1 MPVKQPARALS
12 FLIAVLFSLLF
23 AASAQAVPGEGTKI
37 MISAPSEYAVD
48 AGKAAYANG
57 GNLIDVAVAVG
68 LTLAVT
74 NPSNASLGG
83 GGFALLSMGQGVDV
97 LDFREAAPSATSP
110 DFYVKR
116 DKGASWSGG
125 AAVGVPGV
133 AAGLWAMHQ
142 KYGKLK
148 WSGLF
153 DTALRLAEHG
163 IEISGT
169 ESRYAEGQKD
179 RLNPAGFRH
188 FYKSPQQP
196 YLPGEVLKQP
206 ALAQALKLLRDQGP
220 DGFYHGE
227 VAADIA
233 ATVQAN
239 GGVITEADLANYQ
252 VRWLKPLETSFKDHK
267 LYMMPPPSSGGAVI
281 KTAFELFERVD
292 IERQALLS
300 IDELHLMAEVLN
312 RAFRGRALLGDPD
325 FHTNPLDRILSQPYL
340 DEMAQSIKLD
350 KAVQLTP
357 LVDKPISESTETT
370 QFSILDAQGNAISL
384 TVTLNGSYG
393 SGVVSEQYGISLNN
407 EMDDFTTRPGEAN
420 AYGLMQGF
428 GNRVQPGKRP
438 LSSMSPTLVEK
449 DGRIVMTLG
458 AAGGPRIISSVIQ
471 TIYRVLVSGL
481 DIDRAVQFPRVH
493 HQFLPNKLYMDEF
506 KFSPEVVK
514 GLQQRGHE
522 TVEQR
527 PSYLGRI
534 KAVRLNDKG
543 FLEASFDNRSEGAV
557 GGY

>member
-1 MPVKQPARALS
+1 MSIKPPVRVLS
-12 FLIAVLFSLLF
+12 FLFALLFSAMF
-23 AASAQAVPGEGTKI
+23 ATSAPAMPGEGTKI
-37 MISAPSEYAVD
+37 MISAPSAYAVD

-97 LDFREAAPSATSP
+97 LDFREAAPAATSP
-110 DFYVKR
+110 DFYIKR
-116 DKGASWSGG
+116 DKGASWNGG
-125 AAVGVPGV
+125 TAVGVPGV

-148 WSGLF
+148 WSDLF
-153 DTALRLAEHG
+153 DTALRLAEGG
-163 IEISGT
+163 IEFSGT
-169 ESRYAEGQKD
+169 QSRYSESQKD

-206 ALAQALKLLRDQGP
+206 ALAQALKLFRDQGP
-220 DGFYHGE
+220 DGFYRGD
-227 VAADIA
+227 VATDIA
-233 ATVQAN
+233 TTVQAN
-239 GGVITEADLANYQ
+239 GGVITVADLANYQ
-252 VRWLKPLETSFKDHK
+252 VRWLKPLETRFKGHK
-267 LYMMPPPSSGGAVI
+267 LYMMPPPSSGGVVI

-300 IDELHLMAEVLN
+300 IDELHLIAEVLN

-325 FHTNPLDRILSQPYL
+325 FHNNPFDRILSQSYL
-340 DEMAQSIKLD
+340 DEMAQSIKID
-350 KAVQLTP
+350 QAVQLTP
-357 LVDKPISESTETT
+357 LVDKAMTESTETT
-370 QFSILDAQGNAISL
+370 QFSILDAEGNAISL

-393 SGVVSEQYGISLNN
+393 SGVISEKYGISLNN

-420 AYGLMQGF
+420 AYGLLQGF

-543 FLEASFDNRSEGAV
+543 YLEASFDNRSEGAV

>member
-1 MPVKQPARALS
+1 
-12 FLIAVLFSLLF
+12 LLF
-23 AASAQAVPGEGTKI
+23 VLIGSLMPGTSVQAVPSEGTKI
-37 MISAPSEYAVD
+37 MISAPSAYAVD
-48 AGKAAYANG
+48 AGKLAYANG

-68 LTLAVT
+68 LTLTVT

-97 LDFREAAPSATSP
+97 LDFREAAPAATSP

-116 DKGASWSGG
+116 GKGASWNGG
-125 AAVGVPGV
+125 TAVGVPGV

-148 WSGLF
+148 WSELF
-153 DTALRLAEHG
+153 DTALRLAEDG
-163 IEISGT
+163 MELSGT
-169 ESRYAEGQKD
+169 QSRYSESQKD
-179 RLNPAGFRH
+179 RFNPAGFRH
-188 FYKSPQQP
+188 FYKSPQHP

-206 ALAQALKLLRDQGP
+206 ALAQALTRLRDQGP
-220 DGFYHGE
+220 DGFYRGD

-239 GGVITEADLANYQ
+239 GGVITVTDLANYQ
-252 VRWLKPLETSFKDHK
+252 VRWLKPLETRFKGHR
-267 LYMMPPPSSGGAVI
+267 LYMMPPPSSGGVVI
-281 KTAFELFERVD
+281 KSAFELFERVD
-292 IERQALLS
+292 IERQALLG

-325 FHTNPLDRILSQPYL
+325 FHNNPLDRILSPSYF
-340 DEMAQSIKLD
+340 DEMAQSIKID
-350 KAVQLTP
+350 KAVQLAP
-357 LVDKPISESTETT
+357 LVDKPMAESTETT
-370 QFSILDAQGNAISL
+370 QFSILDAEGNAISL

-393 SGVVSEQYGISLNN
+393 SGVVSEKYGISLNN

-493 HQFLPNKLYMDEF
+493 HQFLPNKLYMDEY
-506 KFSPEVVK
+506 KFSPEVLT

-522 TVEQR
+522 TVEQH
-527 PSYLGRI
+527 PSSLGRI

-543 FLEASFDNRSEGAV
+543 YLEASYDNRSEGAV

>member
-1 MPVKQPARALS
+1 
-12 FLIAVLFSLLF
+12 LLF
-23 AASAQAVPGEGTKI
+23 VLIGSLMPGTSVQAVPSEGTKI
-37 MISAPSEYAVD
+37 MISAPSDYAVD
-48 AGKAAYANG
+48 AGKAAYAKG

-68 LTLAVT
+68 LALTVT

-97 LDFREAAPSATSP
+97 LDFREAAPAATSA
-110 DFYVKR
+110 DFYVDR
-116 DKGASWSGG
+116 DKGASWNGG
-125 AAVGVPGV
+125 TAVGVPGV

-142 KYGKLK
+142 KYGKLE
-148 WSGLF
+148 WSTLF
-153 DTALRLAEHG
+153 ETALRLAEEG
-163 IEISGT
+163 IEYSGT
-169 ESRYAEGQKD
+169 QSRYAESQKD

-188 FYKSPQQP
+188 FYKSPKQH
-196 YLPGEVLKQP
+196 YLPGDTLRQP
-206 ALAQALKLLRDQGP
+206 ALARALVLYRDQGP
-220 DGFYHGE
+220 DGFYRGA
-227 VAADIA
+227 VAKDIA

-239 GGVITEADLANYQ
+239 GGVITEADLANYR

-281 KTAFELFERVD
+281 KAAFELFERVD
-292 IERQALLS
+292 IERQALLG

-325 FHTNPLDRILSQPYL
+325 FHTNPFELILSPPYL
-340 DEMAQSIKLD
+340 DEMALSININ
-350 KAVQLTP
+350 KAVQLAP
-357 LVDKPISESTETT
+357 LVDKSMAESTETT
-370 QFSILDAQGNAISL
+370 QFSILDADGNAISL

-393 SGVVSEQYGISLNN
+393 SGVVSEEFGISLNN
-407 EMDDFTTRPGEAN
+407 EMDDFTTRPGEPN
-420 AYGLMQGF
+420 MFGLVQGF

-438 LSSMSPTLVEK
+438 LSSMSPTLIEK

-522 TVEQR
+522 TVQQR

-534 KAVRLNDKG
+534 KAVRLNDEG
-543 FLEASFDNRSEGAV
+543 YLEASFDNRSEGAV

>member
-1 MPVKQPARALS
+1 MSIKPPVRVLS
-12 FLIAVLFSLLF
+12 FLFALLFSAMF
-23 AASAQAVPGEGTKI
+23 ATSAPAMPGEGTKI
-37 MISAPSEYAVD
+37 MISAPSAYAVD

-97 LDFREAAPSATSP
+97 LDFREAAPAATSP
-110 DFYVKR
+110 DFYIKR
-116 DKGASWSGG
+116 DKGASWNGG
-125 AAVGVPGV
+125 TAVGVPGV

-148 WSGLF
+148 WSDLF
-153 DTALRLAEHG
+153 DTALRLAEGG
-163 IEISGT
+163 IEFSGT
-169 ESRYAEGQKD
+169 QSRYSESQKD

-206 ALAQALKLLRDQGP
+206 ALAQALKLFRDQGP
-220 DGFYHGE
+220 DGFYRGD
-227 VAADIA
+227 VATDIA
-233 ATVQAN
+233 TTVQAN
-239 GGVITEADLANYQ
+239 GGVITVADLANYQ
-252 VRWLKPLETSFKDHK
+252 VRWLKPLETRFKGHK
-267 LYMMPPPSSGGAVI
+267 LYMMPPPSSGGVVI
-281 KTAFELFERVD
+281 KTAFALFERVD

-300 IDELHLMAEVLN
+300 IDELHLIAEVLN

-325 FHTNPLDRILSQPYL
+325 FHNNPFDRILSQSYL
-340 DEMAQSIKLD
+340 DEMAQSIKID
-350 KAVQLTP
+350 QAVQLTP
-357 LVDKPISESTETT
+357 LVDKAMTESTETT
-370 QFSILDAQGNAISL
+370 QFSILDAEGNAISL

-393 SGVVSEQYGISLNN
+393 SGVISEKYGISLNN

-420 AYGLMQGF
+420 AYGLLQGF

-543 FLEASFDNRSEGAV
+543 YLEASFDNRSEGAV

>member
-1 MPVKQPARALS
+1 MSIKMPVRLLP
-12 FLIAVLFSLLF
+12 FLF
-23 AASAQAVPGEGTKI
+23 ALPGLLMFGTSVQAVPGEGTKI
-37 MISAPSEYAVD
+37 MISAPSDYAVD
-48 AGKAAYANG
+48 AGKAAYAKG

-68 LTLAVT
+68 LALTVT

-97 LDFREAAPSATSP
+97 LDFREAAPAATSA
-110 DFYVKR
+110 DFYVDR
-116 DKGASWSGG
+116 DQNASWDGG
-125 AAVGVPGV
+125 TAVGVPGV

-142 KYGKLK
+142 KYGKLE
-148 WSGLF
+148 WSTLF
-153 DTALRLAEHG
+153 ETALRLAEDG
-163 IEISGT
+163 IEFSGT
-169 ESRYAEGQKD
+169 QSRYTESQKD

-188 FYKSPQQP
+188 FYKSSKKP
-196 YLPGEVLKQP
+196 YLPGDTLRQP
-206 ALAQALKLLRDQGP
+206 ALARALLLYRDQGP
-220 DGFYHGE
+220 DGFYRGA
-227 VAADIA
+227 VAKDIA
-233 ATVQAN
+233 VTVQAN
-239 GGVITEADLANYQ
+239 GGVITEADLANYR
-252 VRWLKPLETSFKDHK
+252 VRWLKPLQTSFKGHK

-281 KTAFELFERVD
+281 KAAFELFERVD
-292 IERQALLS
+292 IERQAPLG

-325 FHTNPLDRILSQPYL
+325 FHSNPLELILSQPYL
-340 DEMAQSIKLD
+340 DEMAQSINLS
-350 KAVQLTP
+350 KAVQLAP
-357 LVDKPISESTETT
+357 LIDNSMAESTETT
-370 QFSILDAQGNAISL
+370 QFSILDAHGNAISL

-393 SGVVSEQYGISLNN
+393 SGVVSEEFGISLNN
-407 EMDDFTTRPGEAN
+407 EMDDFTTRPGEPN
-420 AYGLMQGF
+420 GYGLVQGF

-506 KFSPEVVK
+506 KFSPEIVK

-522 TVEQR
+522 TVQQR

-543 FLEASFDNRSEGAV
+543 YLEASFDNRSEGAV

>member
-1 MPVKQPARALS
+1 MK
-12 FLIAVLFSLLF
+12 LF
-23 AASAQAVPGEGTKI
+23 
-37 MISAPSEYAVD
+37 
-48 AGKAAYANG
+48 
-57 GNLIDVAVAVG
+57 
-68 LTLAVT
+68 
-74 NPSNASLGG
+74 
-83 GGFALLSMGQGVDV
+83 
-97 LDFREAAPSATSP
+97 
-110 DFYVKR
+110 
-116 DKGASWSGG
+116 
-125 AAVGVPGV
+125 
-133 AAGLWAMHQ
+133 
-142 KYGKLK
+142 
-148 WSGLF
+148 
-153 DTALRLAEHG
+153 
-163 IEISGT
+163 
-169 ESRYAEGQKD
+169 
-179 RLNPAGFRH
+179 
-188 FYKSPQQP
+188 
-196 YLPGEVLKQP
+196 
-206 ALAQALKLLRDQGP
+206 RDQGP
-220 DGFYHGE
+220 DGFYRGA

-252 VRWLKPLETSFKDHK
+252 VRWLKPLESRFKDHK
-267 LYMMPPPSSGGAVI
+267 LYMMPPPSSGGVVI
-281 KTAFELFERVD
+281 KAAFELFERVD

-325 FHTNPLDRILSQPYL
+325 FHTNPFDRILSQAYL

-350 KAVQLTP
+350 KAVQLSP
-357 LVDKPISESTETT
+357 LVDKPITESTETT

-384 TVTLNGSYG
+384 TVTLNGTYG
-393 SGVVSEQYGISLNN
+393 SGVVSDKYGISLNN
-407 EMDDFTTRPGEAN
+407 EMDDFTTRPGEPN
-420 AYGLMQGF
+420 AYGLLQGF

-449 DGRIVMTLG
+449 EGRIVMALG

-493 HQFLPNKLYMDEF
+493 HQFLPNKLYLDEF

-522 TVEQR
+522 TVELR

-543 FLEASFDNRSEGAV
+543 YLEASFDNRSEGAV